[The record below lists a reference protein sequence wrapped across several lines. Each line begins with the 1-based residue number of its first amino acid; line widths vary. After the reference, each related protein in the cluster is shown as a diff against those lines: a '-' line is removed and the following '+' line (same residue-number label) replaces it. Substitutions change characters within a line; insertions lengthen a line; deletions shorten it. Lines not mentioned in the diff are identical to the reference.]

1 MTKTT
6 QIFLESESPTLKL
19 DIAQYLVKQKK
30 LPVVKDLLMHTF
42 SKTHLWE
49 ILEKYYTLG
58 NISEG
63 AHF

>member
-30 LPVVKDLLMHTF
+30 T
-42 SKTHLWE
+42 TCC
-49 ILEKYYTLG
+49 
-58 NISEG
+58 EG
-63 AHF
+63 SLNAQVF